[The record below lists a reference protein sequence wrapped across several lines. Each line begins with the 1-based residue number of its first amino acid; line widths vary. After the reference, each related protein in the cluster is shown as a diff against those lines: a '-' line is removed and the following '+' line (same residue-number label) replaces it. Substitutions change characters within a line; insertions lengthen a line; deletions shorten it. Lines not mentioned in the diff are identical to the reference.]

1 MSSLPPGPYRT
12 ITSSTGAA
20 IPYYII
26 PFDKK
31 GRCTGPLSRQHLIDN
46 AAGYSDIYVFS
57 HGWNNDWPTATKRY
71 ESFIEGVMEM
81 RASQGLPT
89 PGGYRP
95 LLVGI
100 FWPSAVL
107 VHDDE
112 KAPKI
117 AAGGEP
123 AVDLS
128 VELEQDAIAEIAS
141 ELPPGNA
148 EEFYE
153 LIQRDALDD
162 RQILRLAQLVQPVL
176 AAGQDEI
183 GAAPPDAEDLAAA
196 WKNMTA
202 PPQQVEEDPN
212 EFGTVGPGGG
222 ANAAPAAAGWFDKLL
237 DLPRNAIRG
246 TTVWMMKDR
255 AGVVG
260 SKGVAPLLVELLTR
274 SQARVHL
281 LGHSFGGKVVLSAL
295 CSPTNLPR
303 KVHSALLLQPAVS
316 HLCFADTLPGGA
328 GSGGYRKA
336 LDRVQRPILSTFS
349 SEDVPLTKTF
359 HLALVRESD
368 LGEMKIAAAGQPP
381 SRFAALGGFGP
392 RGAGEVII
400 DMQLP
405 PQGYKLD
412 ENKRLYGMRGDKSIS
427 GHGDISNP
435 ATWWAL
441 HELVRG

>member
-1 MSSLPPGPYRT
+1 MT
-12 ITSSTGAA
+12 
-20 IPYYII
+20 
-26 PFDKK
+26 
-31 GRCTGPLSRQHLIDN
+31 RQHLLDN
-46 AAGYSDIYVFS
+46 AGGYSDIYVFS
-57 HGWNNDWPTATKRY
+57 HGWNNDWATATKRY
-71 ESFIEGVMEM
+71 ESFINGFMKL
-81 RASQGLPT
+81 RASQGMPT
-89 PGGYRP
+89 PDGYRP

-112 KAPKI
+112 NAPTI
-117 AAGGEP
+117 AAGGNP

-141 ELPPGNA
+141 ELPPENV
-148 EEFYE
+148 EEFYA

-162 RQILRLAQLVQPVL
+162 EQLLRLAQLVQPVL
-176 AAGQDEI
+176 AGGQDEI
-183 GAAPPDAEDLAAA
+183 SAAPPTAGDLVAA
-196 WKNMTA
+196 WKNMTPSA
-202 PPQQVEEDPN
+202 QEAEEDPN
-212 EFGTVGPGGG
+212 DFGTVGPGG
-222 ANAAPAAAGWFDKLL
+222 ANVAPAAAGWFDKLL

-260 SKGVAPLLVELLTR
+260 SMGVAPLLVDLLTR
-274 SQARVHL
+274 SQARLHL
-281 LGHSFGGKVVLSAL
+281 LGHSFGAKVVLSAL
-295 CSPTNLPR
+295 CAPANLPR

-316 HLCFADTLPGGA
+316 HLCFAASLPGSA

-349 SEDVPLTKTF
+349 REDVPLTRTF

-368 LGEMKIAAAGQPP
+368 LGELGIAAAGAPP

-392 RGAGEVII
+392 RGAAEVLI
-400 DMQLP
+400 DMALP
-405 PQGYKLD
+405 PHSYQL
-412 ENKRLYGMRGDKSIS
+412 EESKRLYGLRGDNTIS
-427 GHGDISNP
+427 GHGDISNLS
-435 ATWWAL
+435 TWWAL